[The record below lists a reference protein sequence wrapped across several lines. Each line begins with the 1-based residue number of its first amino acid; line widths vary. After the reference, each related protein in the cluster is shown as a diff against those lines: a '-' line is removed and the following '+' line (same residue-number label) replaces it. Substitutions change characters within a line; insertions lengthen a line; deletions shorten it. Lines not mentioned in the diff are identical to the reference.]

1 MYRRKDV
8 NPAKKPAANYF
19 QRLQVAKMKNL
30 NGDFPRKTPVR
41 FIGNTE
47 WKSIYWICDMS
58 TRGFL
63 IEILL
68 HRHNAQ
74 QAVVISGF
82 SIHVYYSQ
90 IMKTFSQSICCFLIN
105 IQIFF
110 NDYDVTTL
118 EIIHPITFRN
128 YTKHPMKV
136 LRNKINIIL
145 TCNLFIKRFI
155 ALYLNIFVPNVFN
168 LILSHF

>member
-1 MYRRKDV
+1 
-8 NPAKKPAANYF
+8 
-19 QRLQVAKMKNL
+19 
-30 NGDFPRKTPVR
+30 
-41 FIGNTE
+41 
-47 WKSIYWICDMS
+47 MS

-74 QAVVISGF
+74 QAVVISVF

-128 YTKHPMKV
+128 YTKHPIKK
-136 LRNKINIIL
+136 LQSENNIM
-145 TCNLFIKRFI
+145 
-155 ALYLNIFVPNVFN
+155 
-168 LILSHF
+168 